1 MDKEISSA
9 VSYALNKGFQI
20 HPDALEILHKI
31 NVSELS
37 QIIKDVVKEKIK
49 QKQFLI
55 NEEDFEIYLGIKDDE
70 EHQVEFYMKK
80 IPGF

>member
-1 MDKEISSA
+1 MDEEISSA

-31 NVSELS
+31 DVRELG
-37 QIIKDVVKEKIK
+37 QIIKDVVKEKTK

-55 NEEDFEIYLGIKDDE
+55 NE
-70 EHQVEFYMKK
+70 
-80 IPGF
+80 